1 MYKPKVEYFK
11 QILDDLLIK
20 QEQEHGF
27 QYDNFEII
35 LVVDGNENDELIN
48 LLKKYDDPRVNLIIN
63 EERAGI
69 AKSLNIGIKNAK
81 ADYIARIDDDD
92 RIAKIAFINKLNI

>member
-35 LVVDGNENDELIN
+35 LVVDGNERRTYKPFKEI
-48 LLKKYDDPRVNLIIN
+48 
-63 EERAGI
+63 
-69 AKSLNIGIKNAK
+69 
-81 ADYIARIDDDD
+81 
-92 RIAKIAFINKLNI
+92 